1 MKIFTTERRNCF
13 EDVESV
19 RELNST
25 GYFAKIAQYPV
36 FSAEEES
43 KLARLSAEGSE
54 DAKNM
59 LVRSNLRLVVSIAKK
74 MLHSGNLPLT
84 DLIQEG
90 NIGLMVAVEKFDYT
104 MGFRL
109 ATYATWWIKQAMFKA
124 ISEQS
129 HCISVPV
136 YVQETLAKFKK
147 EKARAEIR
155 LNRNLTNEEAAKAVN
170 ADISKINSYLNAFS
184 KAISF
189 DGDLDDSGELS
200 LCDVIEDK
208 KASADKD
215 AEYDSLSK
223 AVDKLL
229 SVLRERERNVI
240 RLRFGFNDEKK
251 RTLEE
256 IGKMYGVTKECIR
269 QTEAKA
275 LKKLKENNFTC
286 ALYEAYAV

>member
-36 FSAEEES
+36 LSAEEES

-74 MLHSGNLPLT
+74 LLHSGNLPLT

-124 ISEQS
+124 VSEQS

-155 LNRNLTNEEAAKAVN
+155 LNRNLTNEEAAEAVN
-170 ADISKINSYLNAFS
+170 TDISKINSYLNAFS
-184 KAISF
+184 KALSF

-215 AEYDSLSK
+215 AEYDSLSE

-229 SVLRERERNVI
+229 SALRERERNVI

-275 LKKLKENNFTC
+275 LKKLRENDFTC